1 MKRWLDPEFT
11 TVPDDLQQAVGG
23 HPVVAQRLV
32 RQGITT
38 PQAAERFLA
47 PAAYVPASPY
57 DLPDMD
63 RAVTRIRRA
72 IAQQEAILVW
82 GDFDVDGQTS
92 TALLVSALRDLGARV
107 TYHIPNRFTEG
118 HGIHMSTLTALIK
131 DGVDLLLTCDTG
143 ISAHSSVHLAHMHR
157 VDVVITDHHVLPFL
171 LPEAEAVVNPMR
183 LPEGHAMRELSGV
196 GTAYQLVRALY
207 GDQPSDHLLDLVALG
222 LVADVMVQIDDTRYW
237 IQRGLDVLRNSPRPG
252 IQAMLERAEINP
264 ADLTESDLG
273 FSLAPR
279 LNALGRLGDANP
291 AVELLTTSDK
301 AIITERVN
309 ELEGLNQKRRFL
321 TNQVYAGAKQKIE
334 DDPSLLKYAALVIAG
349 EGWHTGVVGIVAS
362 RLAEEYNSP
371 VVLLSEND
379 GLLSGSARSI
389 AGFNIIE
396 AITAQ
401 SALLKT
407 YGGHNMA
414 AGLSL
419 LSGNLFEFR
428 RGLSGYIREALGTT
442 EVEPQLTIDAY
453 VDFPEVNLPFAEDI
467 ARLAPFG
474 NGNAPLT
481 LATRNLHVKTRRTL
495 GSRGDHLDLRLA
507 DDDGNEQRVIWWFG
521 DMNAIPDT
529 KFDLAYTVRPNVFNG
544 KREALIEWLDARISE
559 SELAFESKPT
569 LTVLD
574 YRHEVDP
581 LSRLAQI
588 QADYPDALV
597 WREGTADVTGFDRFH
612 LQEAQTLIVWS
623 APPDPF
629 IWNAALTIVQP
640 QTLIVFGQHVP
651 FESPKDLL
659 AQVGGLLKYAF
670 SHKGGMITASE
681 LAALTGQTDQ
691 MIRACLKWFNAHTEF
706 LVKPF
711 SEDQYQVTDNHA
723 PARTP
728 DNMHAE
734 RVQAIA
740 KETKEYRRY
749 WRTATFSGLPTLDD
763 FMTK

>member
-11 TVPDDLQQAVGG
+11 TVPNDLQQAVGG

-63 RAVTRIRRA
+63 RAVTRMRRA

-118 HGIHMSTLTALIK
+118 HGIHLPTLTALIN

-143 ISAHSSVHLAHMHR
+143 ITAHSSIHLAHMHR
-157 VDVVITDHHVLPFL
+157 VDVIITDHHVLPFL

-222 LVADVMVQIDDTRYW
+222 LVADVMVQVDDTRYW
-237 IQRGLDVLRNSPRPG
+237 IQRGLDVLRNSPCPG
-252 IQAMLERAEINP
+252 IQAMMERAEINP

-321 TNQVYAGAKQKIE
+321 TNQVYQGAKQKIE
-334 DDPSLLKYAALVIAG
+334 DDPSLRKYAALVIAG

-389 AGFNIIE
+389 TGCNIIE

-419 LSGNLFEFR
+419 LSDNLFEFR
-428 RGLSGYIREALGTT
+428 RGLSGTIREALGTT

-481 LATRNLHVKTRRTL
+481 LATRNLHVKSRRTL
-495 GSRGDHLDLRLA
+495 GSRGDHLDLRLT

-544 KREALIEWLDARISE
+544 KREALIEWLDARPAEGISVTLE
-559 SELAFESKPT
+559 QKPS
-569 LTVLD
+569 VVYID
-574 YRHEVDP
+574 YRRESDP
-581 LSRLAQI
+581 LTLLAQVRVN
-588 QADYPDALV
+588 YPDPLV
-597 WREGTADVTGFDRFH
+597 WREGIKDTEYVDRFH
-612 LQEAQTLIVWS
+612 LRPAKTFVVWS
-623 APPDPF
+623 APPERI
-629 IWNAALTIVQP
+629 IWDAAVMEVQP
-640 QTLIVFGQHVP
+640 ETVILFDQPPRFDDFQ
-651 FESPKDLL
+651 SLL
-659 AQVGGLLKYAF
+659 THLAERLKYELNRK
-670 SHKGGMITASE
+670 KGIVIVSE
-681 LAALTGQTDQ
+681 LAAASGQTEET
-691 MIRACLKWFNAHTEF
+691 IRIALKHLNKITEF
-706 LVKPF
+706 ELQSL
-711 SEDQYQVTDNHA
+711 SEDVYQIRINQSKHPSKDNSY
-723 PARTP
+723 T
-728 DNMHAE
+728 E
-734 RVQAIA
+734 RLKLLIKNTNA
-740 KETKEYRRY
+740 YRDF
-749 WRTATFSGLPTLDD
+749 WRSKDFSKLPPPS
-763 FMTK
+763 